1 MRPSSHTNYQRS
13 PLSNVNNFTA
23 KVHALKVA
31 RRDINSEAMSK
42 YYLKSGGIGEYD
54 EQPKY
59 LEVTKRLYRPYD
71 KLFCNTV
78 D

>member
-1 MRPSSHTNYQRS
+1 
-13 PLSNVNNFTA
+13 
-23 KVHALKVA
+23 
-31 RRDINSEAMSK
+31 MSK

-78 D
+78 DKQASEITSILAVPKLTMS